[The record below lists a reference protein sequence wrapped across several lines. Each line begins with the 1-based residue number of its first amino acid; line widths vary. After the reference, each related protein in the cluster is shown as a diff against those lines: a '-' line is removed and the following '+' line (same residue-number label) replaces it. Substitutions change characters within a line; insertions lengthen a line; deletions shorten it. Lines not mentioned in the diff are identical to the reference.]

1 MSTILAEILW
11 AAFVAEHN
19 LPFTI
24 MEHLPQAAAKAYP
37 DSKIAADVACGRK
50 KTTAITKHVIGS
62 ENFLNICEDLRNN
75 KFSLIIDESTDR
87 SSKKHL

>member
-1 MSTILAEILW
+1 MVNPLKKVILFLFFLIIAYFMSTILAEILW

-50 KTTAITKHVIGS
+50 KTTAITTVEFSGAS
-62 ENFLNICEDLRNN
+62 E
-75 KFSLIIDESTDR
+75 KP
-87 SSKKHL
+87 

>member
-1 MSTILAEILW
+1 MHLLKVKAVKSNQPITNYMANTSTQVSHGKAVKKGTEILW

-50 KTTAITKHVIGS
+50 KRQPS
-62 ENFLNICEDLRNN
+62 PNM
-75 KFSLIIDESTDR
+75 
-87 SSKKHL
+87 